1 MKPLRALFALFVVVV
16 FLIII
21 FAGDPDLD
29 RNRIKRFQRDEKTV
43 DKETFESKLKELE
56 PQRDQND
63 QTSPPKT
70 RIFLFIMILTSPK
83 GTERRDAIRNTW
95 LKLDDSGQYMAKFI
109 IGGKSLTKSER
120 DMVEA
125 ENKNYKDLI
134 IISDLKDGYHE
145 LTNKVLQG
153 FRWIDQHIDCS
164 YVLKADDDSFVRVDA
179 VLSELEGQTDHE
191 ETKDQLYW
199 GFFRGNAN
207 VKRRGQWAEKKWVLC
222 DHYLPYA
229 NGGGYVLSSKL
240 IHFISKNWDYF
251 QLYNSEDVSVGK
263 KSRAHWIFGGKGG
276 AGWLGNWAQFP
287 LLTYPVH
294 YLVEHVMHPSNINHR
309 SIGFFINYMIIYE
322 YLVLL
327 RNMAGT
333 NQSTSPS

>member
-1 MKPLRALFALFVVVV
+1 MRALFALFVVVV

-21 FAGDPDLD
+21 LTGEPDLD

-56 PQRDQND
+56 PRQDQND
-63 QTSPPKT
+63 ETKPPKT

-95 LKLDDSGQYMAKFI
+95 LKLDNSGQYMAKFV
-109 IGGKSLTKSER
+109 IGGKSLTKSEL

-134 IISDLKDGYHE
+134 IIPDLKDGYHE

-164 YVLKADDDSFVRVDA
+164 YVLKADDDSFVRVEA
-179 VLSELEGQTDHE
+179 VLSELDGQTDHE

-263 KSRAHWIFGGKGG
+263 KLIFREGRGGVGSVL
-276 AGWLGNWAQFP
+276 AIWVAWQLV
-287 LLTYPVH
+287 PV
-294 YLVEHVMHPSNINHR
+294 S
-309 SIGFFINYMIIYE
+309 
-322 YLVLL
+322 
-327 RNMAGT
+327 
-333 NQSTSPS
+333 SPIHT